1 MSRHKSFDFDQVR
14 RYSLQERSSKVGV
27 EEMANPSLGRSISEF
42 FDSLPNLL
50 GARDLRILADRILS
64 ARQKRKPIIWGI
76 GGHVIKVGL
85 APVLIEL
92 MKKGMATAFAGNG
105 SAAIHDFE
113 LGFAGQTS
121 EDVDEALGTGR
132 FGMAEETGSLINRA
146 IGKGYAGGKGL
157 GEVLGEMMDE
167 ERVDHADHSL
177 MLQAYRQGVPFTVHV
192 AIGTDIIHAH
202 PGASGEA
209 LGATSHTDFK
219 IFTQQ
224 VAELNQGGVYL
235 NIGSAVVLP
244 EVFLKAVSA
253 VRSTTREL
261 EDFTT
266 ANLDFIQHYR
276 PLQNVVKRPVSKSGL
291 GIALTGHHEIMVP
304 LLAARLLSLSQT

>member
-27 EEMANPSLGRSISEF
+27 EELANPSLGRSISEF

-85 APVLIEL
+85 GPVLIDL
-92 MKKGMATAFAGNG
+92 MKRGMATAFAGNG

-121 EDVDEALGTGR
+121 ENVDEALGAGR
-132 FGMAEETGSLINRA
+132 FGMAEETGGLINCA
-146 IGKGYAGGKGL
+146 IGKGYAAGKGL

-167 ERVDHADHSL
+167 ESVDHADHSL
-177 MLQAYRQGVPFTVHV
+177 LLQAYRQGVPFTVHV
-192 AIGTDIIHAH
+192 AIGTDIIHTH
-202 PGASGEA
+202 PEASGEA

-235 NIGSAVVLP
+235 NVGSAVVLP